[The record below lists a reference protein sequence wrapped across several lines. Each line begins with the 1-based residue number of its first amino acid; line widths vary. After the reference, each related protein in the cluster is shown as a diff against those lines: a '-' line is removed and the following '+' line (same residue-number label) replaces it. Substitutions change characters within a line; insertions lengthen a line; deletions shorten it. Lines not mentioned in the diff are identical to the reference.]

1 MLRLLQFLLI
11 LAVIRAVWR
20 LAKGVLE
27 GAGYQRVHL
36 IFPMCNLIC
45 WHQTRARSDLRD
57 IRVAKQGPGA
67 EGWRP
72 HALFLLRQVP
82 SRMGAAVRGVDG

>member
-27 GAGYQRVHL
+27 GVGYR
-36 IFPMCNLIC
+36 
-45 WHQTRARSDLRD
+45 R
-57 IRVAKQGPGA
+57 
-67 EGWRP
+67 
-72 HALFLLRQVP
+72 
-82 SRMGAAVRGVDG
+82 VDGPAPVGVKLERDPVCGTFVSPTKAPALRVSGRTLYFCSDKCRRAWERQ